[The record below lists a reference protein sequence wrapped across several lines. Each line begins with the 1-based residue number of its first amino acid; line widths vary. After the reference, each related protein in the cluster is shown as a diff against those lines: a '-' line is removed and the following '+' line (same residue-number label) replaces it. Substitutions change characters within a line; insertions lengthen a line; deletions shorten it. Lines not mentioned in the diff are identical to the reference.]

1 MTANFYPPNYNYLSY
16 REDYSLNDQI
26 NLPKNKVIHKSTNR
40 LFQCAEIYTKLLTI
54 LNICF
59 IITCSYIM
67 LHTQIKEDDT
77 SFFNIICL
85 ILALTRFCSLYN
97 ISKLYNEKS
106 YSSLQFLCYLTG
118 EFIMMSLG
126 IYFVRI
132 SKINNFIDISF
143 KTPLDVTK
151 ICIWSQMI
159 YGLTYVLLII
169 SYYCYFG
176 NYAIGD
182 KNNMLLYSE
191 V

>member
-1 MTANFYPPNYNYLSY
+1 MSANFYPPNYNYLSY
-16 REDYSLNDQI
+16 KENYSLNDQKNI
-26 NLPKNKVIHKSTNR
+26 TNIKMLNKPKSR
-40 LFQCAEIYTKLLTI
+40 LFQCAKIYTKLLTI

-67 LHTQIKEDDT
+67 IHTEIKEDDT
-77 SFFNIICL
+77 SFFNIICI

-97 ISKLYNEKS
+97 INSLYNEKS

-118 EFIMMSLG
+118 EFILMSLG
-126 IYFVRI
+126 IYLVRI

-143 KTPLDVTK
+143 KTTLDVTK
-151 ICIWSQMI
+151 ICIWSQLI
-159 YGLTYVLLII
+159 YGLTYAVFIL
-169 SYYCYFG
+169 SSYCYFKYF
-176 NYAIGD
+176 NILD

>member
-1 MTANFYPPNYNYLSY
+1 M
-16 REDYSLNDQI
+16 LNK
-26 NLPKNKVIHKSTNR
+26 PKSSCS
-40 LFQCAEIYTKLLTI
+40 FQCAKIYTKLLTI

-67 LHTQIKEDDT
+67 FHTEIKEDDT

-97 ISKLYNEKS
+97 ISQLYNERS
-106 YSSLQFLCYLTG
+106 YSSMQFLCYLTG
-118 EFIMMSLG
+118 EFILMSLG

-132 SKINNFIDISF
+132 SKINNLIDITF
-143 KTPLDVTK
+143 KTQLDVTK

-159 YGLTYVLLII
+159 YGLTYVSFII
-169 SYYCYFG
+169 SYYCYFK

-182 KNNMLLYSE
+182 KNNMLLYLK

>member
-1 MTANFYPPNYNYLSY
+1 
-16 REDYSLNDQI
+16 
-26 NLPKNKVIHKSTNR
+26 
-40 LFQCAEIYTKLLTI
+40 
-54 LNICF
+54 
-59 IITCSYIM
+59 M

-77 SFFNIICL
+77 SFFNIIFL

-132 SKINNFIDISF
+132 SKINNLIDITF

-169 SYYCYFG
+169 SYYCYF
-176 NYAIGD
+176 NIGD